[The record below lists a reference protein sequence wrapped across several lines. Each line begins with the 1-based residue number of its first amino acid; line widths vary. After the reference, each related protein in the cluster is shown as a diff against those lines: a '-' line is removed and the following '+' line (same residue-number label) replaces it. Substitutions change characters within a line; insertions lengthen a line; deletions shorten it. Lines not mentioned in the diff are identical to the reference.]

1 MSVLARVFEEHGIAT
16 TTIAMVREHA
26 EKVKPPRALFVPF
39 FFGFALG
46 KPNDPEYQHQVIKA
60 ALDLLQA
67 TEGPALADFP
77 DDTAPT
83 SLPQASQVAAEATAG
98 TSESSSSS
106 SSSGAGSVTG
116 PVSRSAADEVTALRA
131 FYERWVE
138 SHGGRTAVGLCGIPQ
153 RRFRGM
159 VRFLEAC
166 AQGDAETDMAERAAN
181 VSRPQFIRYCADDLK
196 AFYYEARMAQN
207 QDADEESLHR
217 WFWGSTAGGK
227 LIAALAAILNES
239 EDSNLKAIAYGLAR

>member
-46 KPNDPEYQHQVIKA
+46 KPDDAEYQSRVIEA

-67 TEGPALADFP
+67 PQGPVLTDFP
-77 DDTAPT
+77 DDDAAVP
-83 SLPQASQVAAEATAG
+83 SGMPQASQVTVEPPPT
-98 TSESSSSS
+98 E
-106 SSSGAGSVTG
+106 
-116 PVSRSAADEVTALRA
+116 RSAADEVTALRA

-138 SHGGRTAVGLCGIPQ
+138 NHAGRTAVGLCAIPQ
-153 RRFRGM
+153 RRFRGV

-166 AQGDAETDMAERAAN
+166 AHGDAEADMTERPAS

-196 AFYYEARMAQN
+196 AFYYEARMEQN
-207 QDADEESLHR
+207 PEADEDALHR
-217 WFWGSTAGGK
+217 WFWGNTAGGK
-227 LIAALAAILNES
+227 LIAAVAAALNNT
-239 EDSNLKAIAYGLAR
+239 EDPNLRAIAYGLAR

>member
-46 KPNDPEYQHQVIKA
+46 KPNDPEYQHRVIEA

-77 DDTAPT
+77 DDSAPT
-83 SLPQASQVAAEATAG
+83 SMPQASQVTAEPPQA
-98 TSESSSSS
+98 
-106 SSSGAGSVTG
+106 
-116 PVSRSAADEVTALRA
+116 RRAADEVTALRA

-138 SHGGRTAVGLCGIPQ
+138 NHGGRTAVGLCGIPQ

-166 AQGDAETDMAERAAN
+166 AQGDAEADMNERPES

-207 QDADEESLHR
+207 QDADEEALHR

-227 LIAALAAILNES
+227 LIAALAATLNGN
-239 EDSNLKAIAYGLAR
+239 EDPNLRAIAYGLAR